1 MNLNSDAYL
10 EAFGDGD
17 GDDESI
23 EPALLL
29 SDGEASR
36 DESASEMLAEHHLP
50 DLVLSFVW
58 LLSDVPDGRRQ
69 QCVIRESCCYCT
81 GESKT

>member
-1 MNLNSDAYL
+1 MNANSDAYL
-10 EAFGDGD
+10 EASGD

-36 DESASEMLAEHHLP
+36 DESASEMFSEHHWP
-50 DLVLSFVW
+50 DFVLSFVW

-69 QCVIRESCCYCT
+69 QCVIRESCCYRT